1 MKYPL
6 AIVYCTCKDEEFKE
20 CPDGSLIR
28 AVGNISPDFPDESL
42 YIKHC
47 KLAYKKQGECSH
59 QVTLD
64 RIPRIPAYFYK
75 GMEK

>member
-28 AVGNISPDFPDESL
+28 AVGNISPDFPDETL

-47 KLAYKKQGECSH
+47 KLAHKKQGECSH